1 LILDYGTIS
10 ERDLDFTSNLKC
22 QTEEKGSEQG
32 VLNAADRWERKVQ
45 MEIVRKEKSRE
56 F

>member
-10 ERDLDFTSNLKC
+10 ERDLDFTS
-22 QTEEKGSEQG
+22 
-32 VLNAADRWERKVQ
+32 NAADRWERKVQ